1 MEQRGGGGG
10 GAFKSYTITHY
21 LLDDCFTSG
30 CYYRFCLIPL
40 IYFSKF
46 LLIFV
51 WFFLG
56 VGTVVHLFLHNRL
69 MKPKLVLNLLC
80 TQ

>member
-1 MEQRGGGGG
+1 MEQL

-21 LLDDCFTSG
+21 LLDGCFTSG
-30 CYYRFCLIPL
+30 CYYWFCLIPL
-40 IYFSKF
+40 IHFSKF

-51 WFFLG
+51 GFFWG
-56 VGTVVHLFLHNRL
+56 GVHLFLDNRL

>member
-1 MEQRGGGGG
+1 MEQQGGG
-10 GAFKSYTITHY
+10 GAFKTHY
-21 LLDDCFTSG
+21 LLDDYFTSG

-56 VGTVVHLFLHNRL
+56 GGDSCSFVFA
-69 MKPKLVLNLLC
+69 
-80 TQ
+80 